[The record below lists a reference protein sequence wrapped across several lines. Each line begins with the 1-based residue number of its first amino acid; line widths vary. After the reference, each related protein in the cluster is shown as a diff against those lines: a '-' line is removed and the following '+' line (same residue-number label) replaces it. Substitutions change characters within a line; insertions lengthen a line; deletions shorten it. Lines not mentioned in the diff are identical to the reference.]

1 MREKCDDRPTS
12 EPPTARSAGAHGQ
25 RARTEP
31 KCLTKNWAEL
41 TALLKLLISE
51 HIAAG
56 AALPPEAAN
65 E

>member
-1 MREKCDDRPTS
+1 MIDRPAS
-12 EPPTARSAGAHGQ
+12 HRQLDLLVPTANALEPSRIP
-25 RARTEP
+25 RPTRTEV
-31 KCLTKNWAEL
+31 

-56 AALPPEAAN
+56 AARPPEAAN

>member
-1 MREKCDDRPTS
+1 MMDRPANHRQLDLLVATANAL
-12 EPPTARSAGAHGQ
+12 EPSRIPQPT
-25 RARTEP
+25 RAEV
-31 KCLTKNWAEL
+31 

-56 AALPPEAAN
+56 TALPPEAVN

>member
-1 MREKCDDRPTS
+1 MIDRPASHRQLDLLVPTANALEPS
-12 EPPTARSAGAHGQ
+12 RIPPPT
-25 RARTEP
+25 RAEV
-31 KCLTKNWAEL
+31 

-51 HIAAG
+51 HTAAD

>member
-1 MREKCDDRPTS
+1 MIDRPAKHRQLDLLVPMADAL
-12 EPPTARSAGAHGQ
+12 EPSRIPRPAR
-25 RARTEP
+25 
-31 KCLTKNWAEL
+31 AEV
-41 TALLKLLISE
+41 TGLLKLLLSE

>member
-1 MREKCDDRPTS
+1 MIDRPAS
-12 EPPTARSAGAHGQ
+12 HRQLDLLVPTANALEPRRIPRST
-25 RARTEP
+25 RAEV
-31 KCLTKNWAEL
+31 

-56 AALPPEAAN
+56 ATRPPEAAN

>member
-1 MREKCDDRPTS
+1 MIDRPAS
-12 EPPTARSAGAHGQ
+12 HRQLDLLVPARNALEPGRIPRPT
-25 RARTEP
+25 RAEV
-31 KCLTKNWAEL
+31 

-56 AALPPEAAN
+56 ATLPSEAAD

>member
-1 MREKCDDRPTS
+1 MIDRPASHRQLDLLVPTPNAL
-12 EPPTARSAGAHGQ
+12 EPSQIPRPT
-25 RARTEP
+25 RAEV
-31 KCLTKNWAEL
+31 

-56 AALPPEAAN
+56 AALPSEAVK

>member
-1 MREKCDDRPTS
+1 MIDRPAS
-12 EPPTARSAGAHGQ
+12 HRQLDLLVPTANALEPSRIPRPT
-25 RARTEP
+25 RAEV
-31 KCLTKNWAEL
+31 

-51 HIAAG
+51 CVAAG

>member
-1 MREKCDDRPTS
+1 MIDQPAGLRQLDLLV
-12 EPPTARSAGAHGQ
+12 PTANALEPSRIPPPI
-25 RARTEP
+25 RAEV
-31 KCLTKNWAEL
+31 
-41 TALLKLLISE
+41 TALLKLLMSE

>member
-1 MREKCDDRPTS
+1 MIDQPASHRQLDLLVSTANAL
-12 EPPTARSAGAHGQ
+12 EPSRIPRST
-25 RARTEP
+25 RVEVTV
-31 KCLTKNWAEL
+31 
-41 TALLKLLISE
+41 LLKLLMSE